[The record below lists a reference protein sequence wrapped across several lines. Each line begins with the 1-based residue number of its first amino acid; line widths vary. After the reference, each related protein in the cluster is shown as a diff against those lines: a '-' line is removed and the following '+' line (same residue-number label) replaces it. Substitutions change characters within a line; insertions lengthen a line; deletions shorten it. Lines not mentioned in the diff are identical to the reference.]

1 MLSRTLSRSAHSVRA
16 GTKASPTLFL
26 RARNISTLAEN
37 PHIYVF
43 EHPLDASKSLLSL
56 LPTEPPTPSLAIG
69 TASSL
74 PPTPST
80 FTENPQFLGIL
91 QSVFH
96 AYATHDP
103 EVKRQAA
110 VFASPGGF
118 NLGGIN
124 RDSAG
129 AANHQGGMGGAN
141 RGGWI
146 HVSDTRNPPDW
157 GRIAWPEDIFGSV
170 EVDGEG
176 RFVDESG
183 NYQTSGT
190 YRVITREGILGI
202 TPFLREK
209 LVQRLR
215 ALESETKQ

>member
-1 MLSRTLSRSAHSVRA
+1 MTAQ
-16 GTKASPTLFL
+16 
-26 RARNISTLAEN
+26 
-37 PHIYVF
+37 YVF
-43 EHPLDASKSLLSL
+43 EHPLDTSKSLLSL

-74 PPTPST
+74 PPTPTT

-118 NLGGIN
+118 NLGGNN

-176 RFVDESG
+176 RFVDASG

-190 YRVITREGILGI
+190 YRVITREGMYVTLVLDLEIERPL
-202 TPFLREK
+202 TDSLQTRNNALSARETC
-209 LVQRLR
+209 
-215 ALESETKQ
+215 AAPPSA